1 MLDPA
6 SSSAHRFLSDVYQGE
21 PRLEA
26 ARVSELLQSQLLQ
39 PVGMNPVQ
47 PSLGFADLN
56 VIANAGPAHVG
67 FNEFTPL
74 FQQDGWQINGTGVV
88 GTQNTIGNE
97 LTATALWGRTSV
109 SVGQYYFDTDG
120 FRANDHLQHK
130 IYSMFGQVQAT
141 DNLGLQAE
149 YRRRETNQGDRTLN
163 FDPDDFRRNFDRE
176 HRPGSCCGSAAS
188 WICRRRRR
196 VLMSAVHGSRNEHDQ
211 SFETLD
217 FGPGAQFGFDLR
229 NPGDLDGNQVEG
241 QVLEQLRRDA
251 TRGRCGLLQRRRQFA
266 DHPDHHAPDG
276 SSSTDDLVTDQHQ
289 NTDSAN
295 LYAYTYTNWPERVI
309 WTLGMGGERTDVP
322 GRRDTEPT
330 PKFGVEYRATDR
342 LTLRGAAFRTVKSNV
357 VAQQTIQPTLVAGFN
372 QIYDDFNGTKADQ
385 GAVGVDLKLR
395 SDLTIGVEAIY
406 REHLRARDPQRRDR
420 Q

>member
-1 MLDPA
+1 MRSPRIWIPPTRRRWFYDAIRLQLANQPVSALRELEQSIALNDNRAPFRSRLLLDRDQATRGASLAQIYQDLGFTQLGINEAGRALMLDPA
-6 SSSAHRFLSDVYQGE
+6 SSSAHRFLAGVYQGE

-120 FRANDHLQHK
+120 FRANDNLQHK

-149 YRRRETNQGDRTLN
+149 YRRRETNAGDRTLN

-176 HRPGSCCGSAAS
+176 HRPGSVLQGGRQAGSVA
-188 WICRRRRR
+188 RDVRGD
-196 VLMSAVHGSRNEHDQ
+196 VG
-211 SFETLD
+211 
-217 FGPGAQFGFDLR
+217 GAWQQRPTRPEL
-229 NPGDLDGNQVEG
+229 
-241 QVLEQLRRDA
+241 RDA
-251 TRGRCGLLQRRRQFA
+251 GFWAGR
-266 DHPDHHAPDG
+266 P
-276 SSSTDDLVTDQHQ
+276 V
-289 NTDSAN
+289 
-295 LYAYTYTNWPERVI
+295 
-309 WTLGMGGERTDVP
+309 
-322 GRRDTEPT
+322 
-330 PKFGVEYRATDR
+330 R
-342 LTLRGAAFRTVKSNV
+342 L
-357 VAQQTIQPTLVAGFN
+357 
-372 QIYDDFNGTKADQ
+372 
-385 GAVGVDLKLR
+385 
-395 SDLTIGVEAIY
+395 
-406 REHLRARDPQRRDR
+406 
-420 Q
+420 